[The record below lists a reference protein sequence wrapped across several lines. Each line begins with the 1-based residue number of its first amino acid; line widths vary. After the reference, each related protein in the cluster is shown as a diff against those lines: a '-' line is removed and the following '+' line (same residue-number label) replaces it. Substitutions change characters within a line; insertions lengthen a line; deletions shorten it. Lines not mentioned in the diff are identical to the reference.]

1 MAAMGKKSPGSGAF
15 KSVAVLAAY
24 LIGSSS
30 INSRTN
36 RGGGAP

>member
-1 MAAMGKKSPGSGAF
+1 MAAMGKKPRNRGFF
-15 KSVAVLAAY
+15 KSVAAVAAY